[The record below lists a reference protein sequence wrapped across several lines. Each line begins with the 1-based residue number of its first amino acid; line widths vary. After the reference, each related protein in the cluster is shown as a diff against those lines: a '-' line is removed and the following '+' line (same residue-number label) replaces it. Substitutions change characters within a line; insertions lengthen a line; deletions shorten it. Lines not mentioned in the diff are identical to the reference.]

1 MSGLSHRLYQMAYG
15 QHLPPDGAGRELD
28 VGTLELAGFL
38 WRKGGLSRLRGMLRA
53 LRLGGCGGRLF
64 VGRNVR
70 IDFPRRLRVG
80 RSAYL
85 ADGVY
90 INALSKKGFVLGDN
104 VRVRE
109 GTWMLATGVLTDPG
123 EGLSIGDNVYIG
135 PYCVLGAGGGLSIGS
150 DVTIGAHVDILAE
163 DHEFG
168 DASRKISEQ
177 GVTRQGVSIGDDC
190 WIGNRATILDG
201 VKVGRGCVIGAAAVV
216 TRDLPDFSVAVGSP
230 ARVVRDRRDSAPAGP
245 SGGPAKP

>member
-1 MSGLSHRLYQMAYG
+1 VSGLSRKLYQLAYG
-15 QHLPPDGAGRELD
+15 DRLPPDGAGQALD
-28 VGTLELAGFL
+28 LGALELAGFL
-38 WRKGGLSRLRGMLRA
+38 WRKGGMSRLRGILRGW
-53 LRLGGCGGRLF
+53 RLGGCGGRLF
-64 VGRNVR
+64 VGKGVR
-70 IDFPRRLRVG
+70 IDFPRRLSVG
-80 RSAYL
+80 RGAYL
-85 ADGVY
+85 ADNVY
-90 INALSKKGFVLGDN
+90 VNALSKKGFRLGDN

-168 DASRKISEQ
+168 DASRPINRQ
-177 GVTRQGVSIGDDC
+177 GVTRKGIAIGDDC

-201 VKVGRGCVIGAAAVV
+201 VKVGRGCAIGAAAVV
-216 TRDLPDFSVAVGSP
+216 TRDLPEFSVAVGSP
-230 ARVVRDRRDSAPAGP
+230 ARVIRDRRTAGTT
-245 SGGPAKP
+245 GGPPTL